1 MSAEGDPA
9 GQHGAKPNRP
19 PRKKSQKRQRSAQFK
34 TPMTPKEYADASAE
48 ADAAGMTRAAWSRSK
63 LLGTPGP
70 RSQRRMPADA
80 EALQKILNELARV
93 GNNINQIARRI
104 NKGEPCDLP
113 ELRKALDEYTTVRA
127 AIHEALGLDPPG
139 PIGTEGPE
147 A

>member
-9 GQHGAKPNRP
+9 GQHGAKPHRP

-34 TPMTPKEYADASAE
+34 TPMTPQEYADASAL
-48 ADAAGMTRAAWSRSK
+48 ADAAGMTRAAFSRT
-63 LLGTPGP
+63 LMLGNAGP

-127 AIHEALGLDPPG
+127 AIHEALGLEPPG

>member
-34 TPMTPKEYADASAE
+34 TPMTPQEYADASAE

-63 LLGTPGP
+63 LLGSPGP
-70 RSQRRMPADA
+70 RSRRRMPADA
-80 EALQKILNELARV
+80 KALQKILNDLARV

-104 NKGEPCDLP
+104 NKGDPCDLP
-113 ELRKALDEYTTVRA
+113 ELRKALDDYTTVRA

-139 PIGTEGPE
+139 PIATEG